1 MQLADISQYGNVLDV
16 AKLLTPPG
24 AKIMFLNKIVV
35 EQPER
40 DTGTIRGKVKAAPQT
55 IYRYEYG
62 PKYTVFSVHFLQ
74 LCQPGF
80 IPLIAIAGLT
90 MCWAQVFMWQQLP
103 SLEPA
108 RCCWLAGLPQAPNGT
123 LSLKYCGS

>member
-1 MQLADISQYGNVLDV
+1 MSL
-16 AKLLTPPG
+16 K
-24 AKIMFLNKIVV
+24 KIVV

-55 IYRYEYG
+55 IYRYGYG
-62 PKYTVFSVHFLQ
+62 SRYTVPCK
-74 LCQPGF
+74 LCAGMPPRVT
-80 IPLIAIAGLT
+80 PLVATTGLT
-90 MCWAQVFMWQQLP
+90 MSWAQVCVWQQLL

-108 RCCWLAGLPQAPNGT
+108 RCCWLAELPQAPNGT